1 MKDHVFTSSRLLPT
15 GIRVT
20 TVVTVPA
27 ERAWKDMGELSELA
41 AMGAARTAHAVEES
55 WKREDDRMPF

>member
-1 MKDHVFTSSRLLPT
+1 MKPHVFTSSRLLPG

-20 TVVTVPA
+20 TVITVPA

-41 AMGAARTAHAVEES
+41 AMGTARAAHAVEQS
-55 WKREDDRMPF
+55 WQREEDRMPF